1 MTEYRINIQ
10 CDALYEKLANED
22 DNILYG
28 EWQKLTDEVDIRTE
42 EECIMEMCEHI
53 YPNRNYRV
61 FAETRQQVF
70 VLTMGNIPNNNKW
83 IDLHSICFENANDAY
98 AAMEERYLYELN
110 RLNRVGDNVIEKEL
124 SHFEGCDRDCLAY
137 IKTDKKIFQ
146 WVVRKTYIAETYQ
159 KGLLVKEYK

>member
-10 CDALYEKLANED
+10 CDALYDKLANEN

-28 EWQKLTDEVDIRTE
+28 EWQKLTDEVDIHTE
-42 EECIMEMCEHI
+42 EECIMEMCEHL
-53 YPNRNYRV
+53 YPNQNYKV

-70 VLTMGNIPNNNKW
+70 VLTMGNILDNKH
-83 IDLHSICFENANDAY
+83 IDLHSICFENASDAY

-110 RLNRVGDNVIEKEL
+110 RLNRVGGNVIEKEL
-124 SHFEGCDRDCLAY
+124 SRFENGDRDCLAY
-137 IKTDKKIFQ
+137 IKTDNNTFG
-146 WVVRKTYIAETYQ
+146 WAVRKAYIAETYQ